1 MPNEAAEPI
10 GNMIQQGLETMK
22 RTLESSVSV

>member
-22 RTLESSVSV
+22 RTLENSAGA